1 MEHPFQNADEVFY
14 RQMPSRLE
22 NRQEIIDE
30 VLEKLSSIG
39 CDPDPFFDRLFLD
52 EVIANAVLHGNGEDP
67 KKMVT
72 VRAFCRK
79 DRWGFEVA
87 DEGPGF
93 DWKAFLEKLEK
104 LDLARPSGRGLQ
116 LILASGA
123 ELHFFDGGRK
133 VVVVRKRALPPR

>member
-1 MEHPFQNADEVFY
+1 MEHPFENADEVFY

-30 VLEKLSSIG
+30 VLGKLASLG
-39 CDPDPFFDRLFLD
+39 CNLDPFFDRLFLD
-52 EVIANAVLHGNGEDP
+52 EVISNAVLHGNGADP
-67 KKMVT
+67 RKMVT
-72 VRAFCRK
+72 VRAFCQK

-93 DWKAFLEKLEK
+93 DWRAFLEKLEK
-104 LDLARPSGRGLQ
+104 PMDLARPSGRGLQ

-123 ELHFFDGGRK
+123 ELHFLDGGRR
-133 VVVVRKRALPPR
+133 VVVVRERG